1 MGHEIVYLFY
11 VTRFQVFLG
20 LLLCDEI
27 PQHNMAVCFFVV
39 FVFVS
44 DYTGFSDGLLL
55 TDPTH
60 VEQRLNQL
68 ENQIQG
74 LSQVVNSLKQE
85 NTALKAQVSG
95 TFNELN
101 ILFGT
106 VYREIFDPV
115 LFLSLLS
122 SLPVSNLRLGEF
134 QCLKLHV
141 SLFKHI

>member
-1 MGHEIVYLFY
+1 
-11 VTRFQVFLG
+11 
-20 LLLCDEI
+20 
-27 PQHNMAVCFFVV
+27 MAVCFFVV

-44 DYTGFSDGLLL
+44 VYTGFSDGLLL